1 MTFSI
6 KSGQKQA
13 VVMLDDSDKSEEDEC
28 MEMEMDCL
36 VVIVLHSNIDVL
48 KIVCDFESKMPN
60 PSKCTLS

>member
-1 MTFSI
+1 
-6 KSGQKQA
+6 
-13 VVMLDDSDKSEEDEC
+13 MLDDSDKSEEDEC